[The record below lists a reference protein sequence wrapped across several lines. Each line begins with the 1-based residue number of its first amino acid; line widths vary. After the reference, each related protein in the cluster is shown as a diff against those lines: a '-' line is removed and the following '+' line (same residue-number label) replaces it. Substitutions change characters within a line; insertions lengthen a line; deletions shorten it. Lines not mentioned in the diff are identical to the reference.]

1 MFRTPESFTL
11 DFVSDT
17 SVSSPKLN
25 VGVLGTVADAAAL
38 LAGKRLFI
46 LGGAGVSTESGIP
59 DYRGPQSRKTPR
71 NPMRFQQFVGSEAAR
86 RRYWARSF
94 VGWQRVADARPNAAH
109 RALAG
114 LETIGSVTGLVTQ
127 NVDGLHQAAG
137 SRRVL
142 ELHGSLAA
150 VRCLDCGAV
159 SSRRG
164 LQEKLRNLN
173 PELTAKATELAPD
186 GDAEVGGGLEA
197 TFNVPPCRLCGGVL
211 KPNVVFFG
219 ENVPKHRVLRAYA
232 LLAEADVLI
241 AVGTSLTVFSGYRF
255 VVQAVKEGK
264 PVVIVNDGETRGDTA
279 AALKVGGRLGMVLPE
294 LTGQLT
300 GSETAL

>member
-1 MFRTPESFTL
+1 MSENPESLTL
-11 DFVSDT
+11 DVVSK
-17 SVSSPKLN
+17 VN
-25 VGVLGTVADAAAL
+25 VLSLETDVPATGSIADAAAL
-38 LAGKRLFI
+38 LQGKRLFI

-114 LETIGSVTGLVTQ
+114 LESTGSVTGLITQ

-150 VRCLDCGAV
+150 VRCLSCGAV
-159 SSRRG
+159 SSRRV
-164 LQEKLRNLN
+164 LQEKLRALN
-173 PELTAKATELAPD
+173 PEPSAGALELAPD
-186 GDAEVGGGLEA
+186 GDAEVAGGLEA
-197 TFNVPPCRLCGGVL
+197 TFRVPPCRLCGGVL
-211 KPNVVFFG
+211 KPDVVFFG
-219 ENVPKHRVLRAYA
+219 ENVPKRRVLRAYE
-232 LLAEADVLI
+232 LLAEADALL

-255 VVQAVKEGK
+255 VVQAAKEGK
-264 PVVIVNDGETRGDTA
+264 PVVIINDGETRGDNA
-279 AALKVGGRLGMVLPE
+279 ATLKLGGRLGVVLPE
-294 LTGQLT
+294 LAGQL
-300 GSETAL
+300 ANL